1 MRTYRRHPLLL
12 CERKRNEWFC
22 WDFLSWMSGMN
33 LFCFSFFFYRALTNY
48 FLWWGRGGA
57 KLHPLTGFLPWPSEF
72 LQRGKYLV
80 SLCISELIPL
90 FTISIT
96 TEPTNAAAQERG
108 GIHLKPLT
116 FNRNIQAQ
124 LFEKNAKRKI
134 RKLDFKWIIIIM
146 INDINNHHHH
156 HHYYYYC

>member
-1 MRTYRRHPLLL
+1 
-12 CERKRNEWFC
+12 
-22 WDFLSWMSGMN
+22 MN
-33 LFCFSFFFYRALTNY
+33 GSVEIFWVECRAWICFFPSFFFYQALTNY
-48 FLWWGRGGA
+48 FLRWGRGGA

-116 FNRNIQAQ
+116 LNRNIQAQ

-134 RKLDFKWIIIIM
+134 RKRDFKWIIIIM
-146 INDINNHHHH
+146 INDINNHHYHHHH
-156 HHYYYYC
+156 HHYYYHYY